1 MAAAALLLVMFL
13 SLMNTGGMHG
23 SEAARLLMGLQ
34 ALTGIPYDLC
44 VHFAMYAYLGV
55 TFWIAFVWRRITRGH
70 MALIWGALTLWGI
83 AMECLQGWGTARGW
97 WSRSFS
103 YADMAANS
111 LGAAAGVAVACDAA
125 GYPSIR
131 IEIDPAFAHDAA
143 TLARRL
149 AGQSVDGT
157 ADILLKA

>member
-1 MAAAALLLVMFL
+1 MRQRDRIKAIVWALRRPMAAAALLLVMFL
-13 SLMNTGGMHG
+13 SLMNTGGMHD

-83 AMECLQGWGTARGW
+83 AMECLQGWGSARGW

-111 LGAAAGVAVACDAA
+111 LGAAAGVAVAWGLCAA
-125 GYPSIR
+125 HAAYRRRRPR
-131 IEIDPAFAHDAA
+131 PA
-143 TLARRL
+143 
-149 AGQSVDGT
+149 
-157 ADILLKA
+157 